1 MKKNKLEELKENY
14 KQIIEKNTKIKNNIS
29 TIRLILFVVFVGLLI
44 LACFKKGFV
53 FIFPALSFISFVVV
67 SCFFLNC
74 KKPGAPCL
82 HIPERCVSVLLSHFH
97 LPAAGVSFFCCK
109 NWSENL
115 KPDPF
120 PWHCT
125 QIHHREH
132 PAFSASAERLDYAQF
147 HSLFGRSH
155 IHPDSLPE

>member
-67 SCFFLNC
+67 S
-74 KKPGAPCL
+74 
-82 HIPERCVSVLLSHFH
+82 
-97 LPAAGVSFFCCK
+97 
-109 NWSENL
+109 WY
-115 KPDPF
+115 
-120 PWHCT
+120 
-125 QIHHREH
+125 HHRYLKVVDDTNFKVTILNEYL
-132 PAFSASAERLDYAQF
+132 ARFDDSYKRSSDRGQDLKGD
-147 HSLFGRSH
+147 LF
-155 IHPDSLPE
+155 L